1 MCLARFNKIIHLFFQ
16 ETRPSYRSQLRDTKL
31 SSYQSRVRPSSR
43 NFDDDKPKHNDVDS
57 YLSRRNNTTGRT
69 TTFSDRDKVGSSFLG
84 HDGDGFVMVVLVMIK

>member
-1 MCLARFNKIIHLFFQ
+1 MVNKLYHLFQ

-31 SSYQSRVRPSSR
+31 SSYQPRVRPSSR

-69 TTFSDRDKVGSSFLG
+69 TTFSDRDKVGSEFLG
-84 HDGDGFVMVVLVMIK
+84 MMVMVCGDNCSGDVMIRW